1 MRESKTFRVWF
12 GATLLMCTVF
22 CSQVCSAQEKQTALL
37 QERVST
43 TMTILPTVLA
53 PLPTASFLL
62 PQNPGKSPAHF
73 TWQFAGSYERD
84 HSLEPPPRTEK
95 VRTLFFT
102 QSSLPITQLWSG
114 RLHLDAFQ
122 NTLTIQNQ
130 RSFHRSGLSCEL
142 SLWPGR
148 EGGTPHPVMAESIAN
163 RSHRSKLNCIC
174 LAQFSAFRRGC
185 PSFS

>member
-12 GATLLMCTVF
+12 GATLLMCAVF
-22 CSQVCSAQEKQTALL
+22 CSQVCSAQEKQSALL

-130 RSFHRSGLSCEL
+130 RSFHRSGLSVSFHFGQGARAEHPTQSWRSL
-142 SLWPGR
+142 SRIVRAALD
-148 EGGTPHPVMAESIAN
+148 
-163 RSHRSKLNCIC
+163 
-174 LAQFSAFRRGC
+174 
-185 PSFS
+185 

>member
-1 MRESKTFRVWF
+1 M
-12 GATLLMCTVF
+12 
-22 CSQVCSAQEKQTALL
+22 QEP
-37 QERVST
+37 VST

-84 HSLEPPPRTEK
+84 HSLEPPPRIEK

-102 QSSLPITQLWSG
+102 QSNLPITQLWSG

-122 NTLTIQNQ
+122 DTLHYSEPTFVPSLRPQ
-130 RSFHRSGLSCEL
+130 CEL
-142 SLWPGR
+142 SLWPGH
-148 EGGTPHPVMAESIAN
+148 EGGTPHLVMAGVIAN
-163 RSHRSKLNCIC
+163 RSHRSKLNCVC
-174 LAQFSAFRRGC
+174 LAQFSAFRPPIGITVDEGC
-185 PSFS
+185 VGTRAFYMGTYLGR